1 MNIYT
6 VSFFGHREVDN
17 LFHIEDQLSELIRD
31 LLGSKEY
38 VEFLVG
44 RNGEFD
50 QAVSSTIK
58 RVKRSYRDDNCCHTL
73 VLPYATAEYREN
85 EESFLNYYD
94 DITFFESAHK
104 AHFKA
109 AIQIR
114 NREMVDR
121 SDLIVFY
128 VKRKSGG
135 AYQTYQYA
143 EKQGKSVINLA
154 NDIALL

>member
-1 MNIYT
+1 MLDIYT

-17 LFHIEDQLSELIRD
+17 LFQIEDKLSELIRD
-31 LLGSKEY
+31 LLDSKEY

-58 RVKRSYRDDNCCHTL
+58 RLKRNYRDDNCHHTL

-85 EESFLNYYD
+85 EESFHEYYD
-94 DITFFESAHK
+94 DVEIYYSANK

-109 AIQIR
+109 AFQIR

-121 SDLIVFY
+121 SDLVVFY
-128 VKRKSGG
+128 VERKKGG
-135 AYQTYQYA
+135 AYQTLQYA
-143 EKQGKSVINLA
+143 VKQNKKIINLA
-154 NDIALL
+154 E